1 MPSRRRCAS
10 LSRPIAVQPSIS
22 QTHRSRTLSAAVAP
36 VVANRA
42 VAEIAA
48 VGFLDQKSH
57 EPLTAEFVRK
67 VECCRLVDPHQ
78 RRMDHE
84 APLHAEIERK
94 LHGFDRVV
102 AAIRIPRI
110 VGLAHACHEMLDSTA
125 VGESAGKREE
135 HEIAP
140 GHERSGKPA
149 LAHCDRDVAGEGAF
163 REGRERGDLDHVI
176 LTQTSCPWRAHRA
189 DALAHAPA
197 DDELHSMTLAV
208 IEADGLYALESMQCP
223 DKTHGRILPSG
234 KEHNRRVRI
243 RGIHRRSR
251 PIGASQPHR
260 AGAPSAVNLKFL
272 SLLAASSF
280 RNFKF
285 KTALES

>member
-42 VAEIAA
+42 VTQIAA

-84 APLHAEIERK
+84 APLHPEIERK

-102 AAIRIPRI
+102 AAIRIPGI
-110 VGLAHACHEMLDSTA
+110 VGLAHARHEMLDSTA
-125 VGESAGKREE
+125 VGESAGQREE

-140 GHERSGKPA
+140 GHERSGKSA

-189 DALAHAPA
+189 DAHAHAPA
-197 DDELHSMTLAV
+197 DVELHPMTLAV
-208 IEADGLYALESMQCP
+208 IETDGLYPLESMECP
-223 DKTHGRILPSG
+223 DRPSNPALRKRAQSPRSDPWNSSQVKARQGRHSRIAPARLVPFRGSG
-234 KEHNRRVRI
+234 KGKVDD
-243 RGIHRRSR
+243 
-251 PIGASQPHR
+251 A
-260 AGAPSAVNLKFL
+260 AAAV
-272 SLLAASSF
+272 S
-280 RNFKF
+280 
-285 KTALES
+285 E